1 MTRAMNR
8 AMNAKSARGVAA
20 LAALLALSACG
31 NAPSRGDDPSLL
43 NVARQTVAQVVA
55 RRGEP
60 AEAAAPRDPAEMAA
74 TALSVNPGPLILV
87 GLEGLG
93 TTQVLAMTGQNGG
106 MRTYMT
112 PNEQAVILR
121 GGMLVGTRGLGH
133 DMSATEAG
141 QSAALI
147 RAGQSGQAQR
157 TLRYYAADGRERPLP
172 FTCRIGPGPK
182 AGVMVESCEGNGVSF
197 QNNYMVSGSA
207 ITVSRQWGGPGLG
220 YLTIQTLRP

>member
-1 MTRAMNR
+1 MMNGVTKITLAASLLAGLAGCGNDSENAGPFGALAQTAGQIVAQRRA
-8 AMNAKSARGVAA
+8 ADQPAAPAKSPQDAA
-20 LAALLALSACG
+20 
-31 NAPSRGDDPSLL
+31 
-43 NVARQTVAQVVA
+43 
-55 RRGEP
+55 
-60 AEAAAPRDPAEMAA
+60 AEALR
-74 TALSVNPGPLILV
+74 VNPGPLIQA
-87 GLEGLG
+87 GFESLG
-93 TTQVLAMTGQNGG
+93 RTQVMAMTGQNGAL
-106 MRTYMT
+106 RTYMT
-112 PNEQAVILR
+112 PAEEALILR

-141 QSAALI
+141 RSAALI